1 MRWPVWL
8 RRWMQRRH
16 GDTGASA
23 VLHYRRVY
31 ILPTRQGFL
40 FAAILIVMWLAAIN
54 YNNNMAFLLTFLLA
68 GIFLAVMNHTFR
80 DLVGLQVT
88 PLAAEPVFAGQ
99 TASFPLQLDNNART
113 ARTDIGVGTDG
124 PEGFYDIPAG
134 ERARAVV
141 TVITRRR
148 GRLRTGA
155 ITLDTQYPAALFRA
169 WSWVDPA
176 VHCLVYPA
184 PETNG
189 PTPPRRATAGGLLG
203 RRTGGDDDFDGLRR
217 YRRGD
222 PISRIAWK
230 ATGSR
235 ELQIKEFSG
244 GESEELLLSWLD
256 TADLAGTEQRLS
268 RLCYWVLEAERRGA
282 RYALSL
288 PGREVPAASGPA
300 QRDACLTALAE
311 FEV

>member
-1 MRWPVWL
+1 MRWPAWL
-8 RRWMQRRH
+8 RRWMDRRH
-16 GDTGASA
+16 GDTGGST

-40 FAAILIVMWLAAIN
+40 FSAILVVMWLAAIN

-80 DLVGLQVT
+80 NIVGLHVS

-99 TASFPLQLDNNART
+99 TASFPLQLTNHGRR
-113 ARTDIGVGTDG
+113 ARTDIGVGTEG
-124 PEGFYDIPAG
+124 PERIYDIPSG
-134 ERARAVV
+134 ERARAIVEV
-141 TVITRRR
+141 ASHGR
-148 GRLRTGA
+148 GRLRTGP
-155 ITLDTQYPAALFRA
+155 ITLDTQYPAGLFRA

-184 PETNG
+184 PEANG
-189 PTPPRRATAGGLLG
+189 PAPPRRATAGGHRGG
-203 RRTGGDDDFDGLRR
+203 RTAGDEDFDGLRR

-222 PISRIAWK
+222 PIRRIAWT
-230 ATGSR
+230 ATASR

-244 GESEELLLSWLD
+244 GDSEELLLTWPD
-256 TADLAGTEQRLS
+256 TADLAGTEQRLA
-268 RLCYWVLEAERRGA
+268 RLCHWVLEAERRGA

-311 FEV
+311 FQP